1 MAHVSTLERAGLP
14 AADDAGETRR
24 TARRSGTWQW
34 LALRWPAVATAL
46 IAIPIAVI
54 TAAGTLYW
62 PGRVFPGFFVMG
74 NALVPTIGLYDWT
87 GMARDVPFHSRVVA
101 VDDRPVVS
109 GADVYDYV
117 AALSPGHVVRYTLV
131 KDGATI
137 TRDVPAMRFT
147 PRDYW
152 LTVGLYIVFGL
163 VSVGA
168 GIAVA
173 LLQPHT
179 RTARVFLGQSLVI
192 ALFAFTG
199 TACYEPNLWS
209 LSSVHVLTQAVFPA
223 TFIHLG
229 WVFPVE
235 RPFVVR
241 NPRWL
246 ALPYAIGTA
255 LTLWI
260 WHEFYAVPP
269 GTTSLYAAY
278 LYSAL
283 AIVVLMGLAAFAY
296 WENRLPGVRHRIRT
310 VLIGLV
316 VGTGLALY
324 GFLNI
329 SRAGGDFPM
338 NLIALG
344 GMLFYLS
351 IAYAIARHDL
361 FDIDRLVKQ
370 AATYATATLAI
381 TATYAA
387 SLVVLGLLLP
397 PSAVRGSPTFNIAFV
412 ILIAICFEPLRSGVQ
427 HLLNRTFY
435 RSRPDFRRTVSEVSA
450 ALTTLL
456 DFDEI
461 LARVGRAVTDG
472 IQVESFTVIMW
483 SGGETKAWRYD
494 PDAHRMVD
502 TRQHAFD
509 ALRRVVA
516 RASFGVWHADEEPT
530 DPERMRAAE
539 EARTL
544 HAELVVALTLGDR
557 VTGALALGPKRS
569 GRPFGREDRAVLDTL
584 ADQTAIA
591 IENAIS
597 YHALATLNRELET
610 KIEARTAELRV
621 ANTGLE
627 ASNNELSR
635 ALHEL
640 RAAQAQL
647 VQSEKMASLGFLVA
661 GVAHEINNPVT
672 FIAGTVRPIRRHLD
686 RLRAHAA
693 AHPDAELTRTIDR
706 LTEMFDVVERGAER
720 TAGIVNDLKTFSRP
734 GEALP
739 KPMDVHEGIEV
750 SLRLLRP
757 RWDTRVE
764 IHREYGSLPELEAA
778 PSQINQVI
786 MNILSNAFDAI
797 RDRGN
802 VWIRTTS
809 EGGWVRIAVRDDG
822 TGIAPEH
829 LDRIFDPFFTTKD
842 VGKGTGLGLA
852 ISHRIIDDHAGT
864 LSVTSTPGRG
874 TEFTI
879 SLPIKAV
886 ATAS

>member
-1 MAHVSTLERAGLP
+1 MP
-14 AADDAGETRR
+14 APAQDVRPVGGI
-24 TARRSGTWQW
+24 ARRPWTWSA
-34 LALRWPAVATAL
+34 LAIRWPALATAL
-46 IAIPIAVI
+46 VALPIAVL
-54 TAAGTLYW
+54 TAVGTLYW

-74 NALVPTIGLYDWT
+74 NGLVPTIGLYDWT
-87 GMARDVPFHSRVVA
+87 GIERDVPFHSRVTA
-101 VDDRPVVS
+101 VDDRPVAS

-117 AALSPGHVVRYTLV
+117 ATVPAGRLVRYTLV
-131 KDGATI
+131 KDGTTF

-152 LTVGLYIVFGL
+152 LTVGLYIAFGL

-173 LLQPHT
+173 WLQPHT
-179 RTARVFLGQSLVI
+179 RAARAFLGQALVM

-199 TACYEPNLWS
+199 TACYEPNLWA

-229 WVFPVE
+229 FVFPVE
-235 RPFVVR
+235 RPLIVR

-246 ALPYAIGTA
+246 ALPYAVGAA

-260 WHEFYAVPP
+260 WNEFYAVPP
-269 GTTSLYAAY
+269 VTTSLYAAY
-278 LYSAL
+278 LYSAF
-283 AIVVLMGLAAFAY
+283 AIVVLMVLVAYAY
-296 WENRLPGVRHRIRT
+296 WENRVPGVRHRIRT

-316 VGTGLALY
+316 VGTALALY

-387 SLVVLGLLLP
+387 SLVVLGLLMP
-397 PSAVRGSPTFNIAFV
+397 PSAVRGSPIFNIAFV
-412 ILIAICFEPLRSGVQ
+412 ILIAFCFEPLRDGVQ
-427 HLLNRTFY
+427 RLLDKTFY

-456 DFDEI
+456 DLDEI
-461 LARVGRAVTDG
+461 LARVGRAVTEG

-494 PDAHRMVD
+494 PAAHRMVD

-516 RASFGVWHADEEPT
+516 RASFGVWYADEPAD
-530 DPERMRAAE
+530 DPERQRAAD

-544 HAELVVALTLGDR
+544 HAELVVALTVADR

-591 IENAIS
+591 IENAVS
-597 YHALATLNRELET
+597 YHALAALNRELES

-621 ANTGLE
+621 ANSELE
-627 ASNNELSR
+627 ASNDDLSR

-640 RAAQAQL
+640 RSAQAQL

-672 FIAGTVRPIRRHLD
+672 FIAGTVRPIRKHLD
-686 RLRAHAA
+686 RLRTYAA

-757 RWDTRVE
+757 RWDTRVA
-764 IHREYGSLPELEAA
+764 IHREYGSLPALEAA

-797 RDRGN
+797 RERGN
-802 VWIRTTS
+802 VWIRTTADD
-809 EGGWVRIAVRDDG
+809 GFVKIAIRDDG
-822 TGIAPEH
+822 IGIAPEH

-852 ISHRIIDDHAGT
+852 ISHRIVDDHAGT
-864 LSVTSTPGRG
+864 LAVTSSPGRG
-874 TEFTI
+874 TEFTV